1 MSDENSSAAIVVG
14 VDGSPAS
21 LDALRWAAR
30 QAELTGAELR
40 AVSAWRLPS
49 FGYPIEYVDEEVEG
63 AVDAELGRAVREA
76 LGETPRVPVSRVV
89 VQGHPA
95 PVLVEQSEN
104 AELLVVGSHGRG
116 AFAGMLLGS
125 VSAHCVHHA
134 RCPVVVV
141 RHPAADSA
149 HGGDVQDAPPVTPGR

>member
-1 MSDENSSAAIVVG
+1 MSGKGSAAVIVTG
-14 VDGSPAS
+14 VDGSQAS
-21 LDALRWAAR
+21 LDALRWASR

-49 FGYPIEYVDEEVEG
+49 FGYPVEYVDENIEG
-63 AVDAELGRAVREA
+63 AVGEELERAVREA
-76 LGETPRVPVSRVV
+76 LGTEPRVPVTKVV

-95 PVLVEQSEN
+95 PVLVEQSEG

-125 VSAHCVHHA
+125 VSAHCVQHA
-134 RCPVVVV
+134 QCPVVVV
-141 RHPAADSA
+141 RHPATDPA
-149 HGGDVQDAPPVTPGR
+149 V